1 MDVGSQRQ
9 PAEHERDRIWVWRS
23 LWKPKSKLKLALAI
37 PDTVLLEDGAITR
50 WLFTSKDDNILKR
63 GSGNAAFGNV
73 LSRFQN
79 LYGQQQ
85 MNCKVAAKL
94 VDGAALIYSSKQSP
108 ECREIDLPS
117 LSKLCAGGTQS
128 SKEQRMKTDILQ
140 FKVVGRTGEQL
151 LYHNSYNAANPLN
164 GRGVVATSTHRIRF
178 IEETVAQS
186 SAQLTSSSKSSR
198 VNSLVVMQ
206 AQNNLKRLVSMDR
219 AFNAK
224 LDKTTQQIVKFI
236 EGRRKCTVSKFT
248 AEYSIDPNGNHI
260 FINARNV
267 STFEN
272 FRKYQSSLLPNRIR
286 VEFDENKPNGSVYTA
301 AAAKELRL
309 ASTTDRALQFYTR
322 GDKEYVTG
330 NGVQYGSEE
339 KTKMQATIQVIRK
352 KCHGDFC
359 DFQDDEIAEEEAA
372 AERPSSSNSTDS
384 SREQWTRQRAVK
396 KEWAVTSTKMS
407 KLREHQMKDTIVDVQ
422 AEIDAGEYAGE
433 VEGME
438 RTFRGRLTSSPKTK
452 IKTRKKRENKVFTLA
467 YRLISNARI
476 DSEYMSDKLTR
487 WYMTTRAKQRS
498 GDGPWLHFIAPT
510 PGKKYKSGMMLRCVW
525 DWAGIIAC
533 TKIQLF
539 CGFTKVYD
547 VVMST
552 KNDGLYVFEIPAE
565 LLEGLEL
572 HMRGNMWRLKICD
585 TSNPNTFNYS
595 ARFSIGEST
604 PARKVLNPGG
614 EHGDSEKKFLNLM
627 QDLDTDEIEQM
638 RVSKKLC
645 GMAYYLN
652 TEKQNKRVPPSM
664 KYSEVTVC
672 RQCYLVYNRLQL
684 RKRDCMRLKD
694 AGCVLDDLGQVIAGQ
709 PPVNRLIVRPLDET
723 RLEKQMKAIVD
734 GPEVDVAS
742 LLRNRPNA
750 KKRHEKIVRR
760 RENREQLIQEV
771 NDRSMTIESNLA
783 RGLGVSQE
791 ALDDFDKMYDAAIK
805 AGVVP
810 DAPALR
816 NADFVKRKVE
826 KLAKLRPPHGQ
837 SLGQSGMFSTSQQV
851 VGASRAWEPSQT
863 RPEGFFDNEEGYYS
877 SDDEPLMGG
886 SVQMKFEETFG
897 NAPKLPP
904 SVSVGPRKNGWTVVS
919 GLNKTSN
926 DTVFVASS
934 TTQPS
939 PNETEK
945 VLAGLKSKF
954 QEARKKKAVKPSFDS
969 PTKASS
975 TRLRKKSVRSVSMA
989 ELKNL
994 SLASGSNA
1002 KSGATKKRKPN
1013 NELRSTASI
1022 NSRYASIIP
1031 LLEARGAG
1039 ARETRDIVASPKR
1052 KKIPWKGTKSGFDAS
1067 SPAHE
1072 TVRGGRRDVFGEPR
1086 RPKRLTRKARQRKD
1100 QERKEH
1106 ALAMGRLSHQGKSP
1120 KRLKKGRSS
1129 SPQRRKKRSLG
1140 KQVKKSKEKNRKGAK
1155 DSMMPYEIRHNPELR
1170 KVICVLVLGQLA
1182 DIRHLLRVYSAQGT
1196 RGLAASFANRE
1207 PETEYAGES
1216 EGLPTKKVAWLLE
1229 NFICC
1234 ANVFAS
1240 LFAPG
1245 SARPSGKSRRF
1256 FNTIGVS
1263 KGADADPNV
1272 PWSSETVTNDAMN
1285 LVKEFIRWFN
1295 VGLPRYLIFEGVS
1308 HWVAGSVVLAHQK
1321 WCQAAIEAKRSSG
1334 PTSYD
1339 AGVAYFLIG
1348 RHMDTKTQTV
1358 ERKKHLRMALNL
1370 FRKLDGEAKEEESVL
1385 ERELHIPPQDNKR
1398 VTKIVVYDAFNAQID
1413 EDETTEEPQGLIES
1427 NLYAN
1432 YGPGEN
1438 TRASTS
1444 ESILEHEEFKV
1455 TQTSL
1460 KDLWEKNQMSHDESE
1475 EQFLYDAANV
1485 GVVSDTG
1492 PITPG
1497 YENYSGDVDNVP
1509 PPTADVAAIM
1519 TAPIT
1524 PGNTAGTMFGPVTP
1538 DYSSAQESDYK
1549 GVATMYGPTTPG
1561 YNALQSG
1568 PITPGYEH
1576 SVSNMVPPPQT
1587 ADVEAIM
1594 NAPVTP
1600 GTTAGT
1606 TFGPITP
1613 DYSKQQHITGPIT
1626 PGYESLN
1633 TVPPP
1638 QTADVEAIMN
1648 APITPGMTAG
1658 TAFGPITPDYSEQQY
1673 VAGPIT
1679 PGYENGY
1686 NTSTHPPPTAEV
1698 AAIMNAPITPGLDSV
1713 DIDMDIDSSENA
1725 GGIHIVPLYKKEKK
1739 ISKLPPLHT
1748 QEAQLR
1754 VRKLKAEALSE
1765 LRQKNF
1771 KQPIVYSDSEESAA
1785 STIRDL
1791 RESHE
1796 DDVKILKV
1804 KLQSEKRRQKS
1815 VLQRKLEEG
1824 NLQRVNKVDDASLS
1838 QEGQLSIVRTDST
1851 SEVAVLKNRLL
1862 RERERQRETL
1872 KRKLDDRRRKSQLAQ
1887 KYITKVA
1894 EAAYTFYAEEDH
1906 ARLNEMGGETAEPAR
1921 ETNSKLPYDH
1931 PDSSPFTYVDL
1942 SPPKSA
1948 EGAVSHVGEHESVT
1962 TPFEYVDLSP
1972 QGDNS
1977 VYFNSYKNP
1986 SIGVDTQSPTSS
1998 HLQPGSPSPSKKT
2011 SKALISARLG
2021 NMSDIL
2027 FTMISQRKTLA
2038 LNAMLDAGSDVFAR
2052 NEGGNTLLIEAA
2064 KLDDMDMMH
2073 MLIAHGGKK
2082 LLDAQNFEGNTALH
2096 FIFERNDAIGASFLV
2111 ANGADEHIVNMYGL
2125 PARDGVKLKNF
2136 KELNF

>member
-1 MDVGSQRQ
+1 
-9 PAEHERDRIWVWRS
+9 
-23 LWKPKSKLKLALAI
+23 LWKPKSKLKLTLAI
-37 PDTVLLEDGAITR
+37 PDTVLLENGAITR
-50 WLFTSKDDNILKR
+50 WLFTSKDEKILKR

-94 VDGAALIYSSKQSP
+94 MDGAALVYNSKQSP
-108 ECREIDLPS
+108 ECKEIDLPS

-128 SKEQRMKTDILQ
+128 SNEQRMKADILQ

-164 GRGVVATSTHRIRF
+164 GRGVVATSTHRVRF
-178 IEETVAQS
+178 IEETVAHS
-186 SAQLTSSSKSSR
+186 TAQLSSSSKSSR

-206 AQNNLKRLVSMDR
+206 AQNNLKRLISMDR

-272 FRKYQSSLLPNRIR
+272 FRKPSLLPKRIR
-286 VEFDENKPNGSVYTA
+286 VEFDENKPNGGVYA
-301 AAAKELRL
+301 ASTAKELRL

-322 GDKEYVTG
+322 GDKEYIAG
-330 NGVQYGSEE
+330 DGMQHGSEE
-339 KTKMQATIQVIRK
+339 KTKMHTTIQVIRK

-359 DFQDDEIAEEEAA
+359 DFQGDELAEEGAQ
-372 AERPSSSNSTDS
+372 AERPSSSNSADS
-384 SREQWTRQRAVK
+384 SRKQWTRKRAVK
-396 KEWAVTSTKMS
+396 DEWAVTSTKMS
-407 KLREHQMKDTIVDVQ
+407 KFREQQMEDTIVDVQ
-422 AEIDAGEYAGE
+422 AQIDAGEYIGE

-438 RTFRGRLTSSPKTK
+438 KTFRGRPTSSPKNKTK
-452 IKTRKKRENKVFTLA
+452 TKKKRNKVFTLA
-467 YRLISNARI
+467 YRLIANARV
-476 DSEYMSDKLTR
+476 DSEYMPDKLTR
-487 WYMTTRAKQRS
+487 WYMTARAKRRS

-510 PGKKYKSGMMLRCVW
+510 SGKKYKPGMMLRCVW

-533 TKIQLF
+533 TKVQLF

-565 LLEGLEL
+565 ILEGLEL
-572 HMRGNMWRLKICD
+572 HMRGNMWRLKISD

-604 PARKVLNPGG
+604 PASRVLNTTG
-614 EHGDSEKKFLNLM
+614 EHDESEKKFLNLM
-627 QDLDTDEIEQM
+627 QDLDHDEIEQM
-638 RVSKKLC
+638 RISKKLC

-709 PPVNRLIVRPLDET
+709 PPVNRLVVRPLDET

-734 GPEVDVAS
+734 GPEVDLES

-771 NDRSMTIESNLA
+771 NNRSMTIETNLA

-791 ALDDFDKMYDAAIK
+791 TLKDFDEAYEAAMK

-826 KLAKLRPPHGQ
+826 KLAKLRPPEGQ
-837 SLGQSGMFSTSQQV
+837 SLGQNGMFSVPKQV

-863 RPEGFFDNEEGYYS
+863 RPEGFFNNEEGYYS

-926 DTVFVASS
+926 DTLFITPSN
-934 TTQPS
+934 TQPS

-945 VLAGLKSKF
+945 VLAGLKAKF
-954 QEARKKKAVKPSFDS
+954 QEARKKKAVKSSFDS

-975 TRLRKKSVRSVSMA
+975 TRLRKKSVRSASMV
-989 ELKNL
+989 ELKNQ
-994 SLASGSNA
+994 SLAADSKA
-1002 KSGATKKRKPN
+1002 KIGATTSRKSN

-1039 ARETRDIVASPKR
+1039 ARETRDIVPSPKR
-1052 KKIPWKGTKSGFDAS
+1052 KKIPWKGTKGGFDAS

-1086 RPKRLTRKARQRKD
+1086 RPKKLTRKERKRKD

-1106 ALAMGRLSHQGKSP
+1106 ALAIGRLSHQGKIKSP
-1120 KRLKKGRSS
+1120 KRLTKAKSS
-1129 SPQRRKKRSLG
+1129 SPLRRKKRSLG
-1140 KQVKKSKEKNRKGAK
+1140 KQVKKSKEKTQKGAK
-1155 DSMMPYEIRHNPELR
+1155 DSIMPYEIRHNPELR

-1196 RGLAASFANRE
+1196 RGLAASFTDGE
-1207 PETEYAGES
+1207 PETEYAGAS
-1216 EGLPTKKVAWLLE
+1216 EGLPDKKVAWLLE
-1229 NFICC
+1229 NFVCC

-1263 KGADADPNV
+1263 KGADVDPNV

-1295 VGLPRYLIFEGVS
+1295 VGMSRYLIFEGVS

-1370 FRKLDGEAKEEESVL
+1370 FRKLDGEAKEEETVL

-1398 VTKIVVYDAFNAQID
+1398 ITKIVINDTSNAQID
-1413 EDETTEEPQGLIES
+1413 EDETTEEPQMLMES

-1432 YGPGEN
+1432 FNPGESARAS

-1460 KDLWEKNQMSHDESE
+1460 KDLWEKNQMSHDESK

-1485 GVVSDTG
+1485 GVGSATG

-1519 TAPIT
+1519 AAPIT
-1524 PGNTAGTMFGPVTP
+1524 PGTTAGTMFGPVTP

-1549 GVATMYGPTTPG
+1549 GVTTMYGPATPG
-1561 YNALQSG
+1561 YDALQSG

-1606 TFGPITP
+1606 AFGPITP
-1613 DYSKQQHITGPIT
+1613 DYSKHQHVTGPIT
-1626 PGYESLN
+1626 PGYESRN
-1633 TVPPP
+1633 TVPPPP

-1658 TAFGPITPDYSEQQY
+1658 TAFGPITPDYSKQQY
-1673 VAGPIT
+1673 ATGPIT

-1686 NTSTHPPPTAEV
+1686 STSAHPPPTAEV

-1713 DIDMDIDSSENA
+1713 DIGMGIDSSENA

-1765 LRQKNF
+1765 LREKNF
-1771 KQPIVYSDSEESAA
+1771 KQPMVYSDSEESAA

-1824 NLQRVNKVDDASLS
+1824 NSQRVNKVGDASLS

-1894 EAAYTFYAEEDH
+1894 EAAYTFYTEEDN
-1906 ARLNEMGGETAEPAR
+1906 AGLSEMGKQAAEPASAL
-1921 ETNSKLPYDH
+1921 ETDSKLPYDH

-1942 SPPKSA
+1942 SPPQSVESA
-1948 EGAVSHVGEHESVT
+1948 VVNVDERESVT
-1962 TPFEYVDLSP
+1962 TPVEHVDPSK
-1972 QGDNS
+1972 QSDHS
-1977 VYFNSYKNP
+1977 AYFNSYKNP
-1986 SIGVDTQSPTSS
+1986 TIGEDTPSPTSS
-1998 HLQPGSPSPSKKT
+1998 HLQPGSPSPSKKA

-2111 ANGADEHIVNMYGL
+2111 ANGADENIVNMYGL

-2136 KELNF
+2136 KDLNF